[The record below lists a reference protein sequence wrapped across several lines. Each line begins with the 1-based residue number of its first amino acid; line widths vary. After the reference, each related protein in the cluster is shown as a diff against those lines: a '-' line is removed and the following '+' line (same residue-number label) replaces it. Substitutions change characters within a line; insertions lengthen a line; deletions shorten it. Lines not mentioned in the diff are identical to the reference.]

1 MLLACIC
8 QLHTFRDLD
17 SLRAWLL
24 DEALPRLVPSDW
36 LSYNDV
42 DLTHPE
48 NTLSILRPESNIFPQ
63 LFPRFCEIVHQHPL
77 ITRQMQRTT
86 FPVHKISDFITQED
100 FHNTDLYQDVYRLM
114 KVEYQ
119 IAATIKMEPERVMA
133 IALAREHTDYTER
146 DRLVLEMLR
155 PHLVVAFNNLML
167 AGSTETKLEYANLAL
182 NELSAATLIV
192 NADGRILYHTGNG
205 IELIDATN
213 PDLLPENV
221 LNWLRQNPPNGEFTT
236 LGLNTKVGKI
246 QIRAVPTASR
256 ERLLLVVTK
265 DKGPANVP
273 DPLAQFGFSPR
284 ETEVTSWVCWGKT
297 NVEIAAILGISPRT
311 VHKHIE
317 HIFEKTGA
325 ESRIALV
332 ALLNATLTPDRFP
345 FTSFD

>member
-42 DLTHPE
+42 DLSHPD
-48 NTLSILRPESNIFPQ
+48 NTQSILRPESSIFPK
-63 LFPRFCEIVHQHPL
+63 LFPRFRELIHQHPL
-77 ITRQMQRTT
+77 VTRQMRLTT

-100 FHNTDLYQDVYRLM
+100 FHNTDLYQDVYRLL

-119 IAATIKMEPERVMA
+119 IAATIKIEPERVMA
-133 IALAREHTDYTER
+133 IALARERTDYTER

-182 NELSAATLIV
+182 NELSAATIIV

-236 LGLNTKVGKI
+236 LDLNAKVGKI
-246 QIRAVPTASR
+246 QIRAVPTTNR
-256 ERLLLVVTK
+256 ERMLLVVTK
-265 DKGPANVP
+265 DKGPVEAPN
-273 DPLAQFGFSPR
+273 PLDQFGFSPR
-284 ETEVTSWVCWGKT
+284 EAEVTSWVCWGKT

-317 HIFEKTGA
+317 HIFEKTGV

-332 ALLNATLTPDRFP
+332 ALLNSIRSLPPTYQ
-345 FTSFD
+345 